1 MLDIKWKSYS
11 HSIITKI
18 IVFIV
23 MTACFT
29 GMVKNVAYVEIES
42 DGEFGIV
49 FEEDYFHS
57 EAYIRE
63 SENIVNGLTRLIS
76 EFKNEEHVLNGGT
89 IGEEEFRNEEER
101 LFEDYQFNSKSY
113 NPNLNEAENYE
124 KFKEVYADKLS
135 KARDELIRNEL
146 KEYHAILQNLTMVE
160 GPIYYASDGENVY
173 SNTEINEK
181 QRFKSYPSYLIFEN
195 YKREVYPKEV
205 NENEYLPWID
215 ESLDELDPGSNAV
228 VYVAFPQEFL
238 TQKIQDWKQDKVIS
252 EKGLSRLLAF
262 LAGFILA
269 FGYLSSVIGR
279 KSFADREVYLHS
291 IDKLYI
297 DLNLLLSIVLTTLWV
312 ALLDGVNVQNLDK
325 LVIPITFIFAVPLF
339 FLILSLVRHLKNRTF
354 FKHTLIFTVIYQ
366 LFKFIK
372 NVYDSGSV
380 AVKTVLLVIGYP
392 LLVAATFFIFPIT
405 IGFAAWFAFKRVK
418 AFTAIQEGV
427 EKIKDGDIQH
437 NIEAGGK
444 GEFARLAE
452 NINSI
457 TDGLNKAVE
466 NELKS
471 ERLKTELITNVSHDI
486 RTPLTS
492 IITYVDLLKTE
503 KDPLKAKEYIEV
515 LEQKSQ
521 RLKILTDDLFEA
533 AKASSGSVPVHLE
546 RIDIVSLVTQGLGEL
561 NDKIEDA
568 ELEFKLNAPK
578 EKVFVSADG
587 KLLWRSIE
595 NVLSNI
601 FKYALK
607 GSRVYIDIED
617 VGNEIRL
624 TFKNISAYELN
635 ITADELMVRFKRGDE
650 SRTSQGSGLG
660 LSIAESLIDIQKGK
674 FTIQV
679 DGDLFK
685 SIFHLQKYKN
695 DKES

>member
-1 MLDIKWKSYS
+1 MDIKWKKYS
-11 HSIITKI
+11 HSIMTKA
-18 IVFIV
+18 IVFILMV
-23 MTACFT
+23 TCFT
-29 GMVKNVAYVEIES
+29 GIVKNFADVEIES
-42 DGEFGIV
+42 DGEFGTV
-49 FEEDYFHS
+49 FEEDYYHS

-63 SENIVNGLTRLIS
+63 SEKIVVGLTRLIG
-76 EFKNEEHVLNGGT
+76 EFKNEEHILNGGT
-89 IGEEEFRNEEER
+89 INEEELR
-101 LFEDYQFNSKSY
+101 AEEDNLYSDFQVHSRDY
-113 NPNLNEAENYE
+113 NPNASEDENYK

-135 KARDELIRNEL
+135 AARNKLIRNEL
-146 KEYHAILQNLTMVE
+146 KEFHVILQNLAKVE
-160 GPIYYASDGENVY
+160 GPLYYASDGENVY
-173 SNTEINEK
+173 SNTSMKEN
-181 QRFKSYPSYLIFEN
+181 QQFKSYPSYMIFEE
-195 YKREVYPKEV
+195 YKREVYPEEV
-205 NENEYLPWID
+205 NENEYLPWMD
-215 ESLDELDPGSNAV
+215 EILDGLDPSSNAV
-228 VYVAFPQEFL
+228 VYVAFPEEFL
-238 TQKIQDWKQDKVIS
+238 NQKIQEWKQDKAIA

-262 LAGFILA
+262 LTAFILT
-269 FGYLSSVIGR
+269 FGYLAVVIGR
-279 KSFADREVYLHS
+279 KSFTDREVHLQS

-297 DLNLLLSIVLTTLWV
+297 DLNLLLCIGLMTLWV
-312 ALLDGVNVQNLDK
+312 GLMDGVNFQNIDK
-325 LVIPITFIFAVPLF
+325 IVIPITL
-339 FLILSLVRHLKNRTF
+339 LIAAPGFVLVLSMVRHLKNRTF

-366 LFKFIK
+366 IIKFIK

-380 AVKTVLLVIGYP
+380 GVKTVLIVIGYP
-392 LLVAATFFIFPIT
+392 LLVAATFFIFPVT

-437 NIEAGGK
+437 NILVGGK
-444 GEFARLAE
+444 GEFARLAS

-466 NELKS
+466 SELKS

-503 KDPLKAKEYIEV
+503 EDPLKAKEYIEV
-515 LEQKSQ
+515 LDQKSQ
-521 RLKILTDDLFEA
+521 RLKVLTDDLFEA
-533 AKASSGSVPVHLE
+533 AKASSGSIPVQLE

-561 NDKIEDA
+561 NDKIEDSD
-568 ELEFKLNAPK
+568 LDFKLNAPK
-578 EKVFVSADG
+578 DKVFVTADG

-617 VGNEIRL
+617 IGHEIQL

-635 ITADELMVRFKRGDE
+635 ISADELMERFKRGDE

-660 LSIAESLIDIQKGK
+660 LSIARSLIDNQKGK
-674 FTIQV
+674 FIIQV

-685 SIFHLQKYKN
+685 SIILMPKHRN
-695 DKES
+695 GHE